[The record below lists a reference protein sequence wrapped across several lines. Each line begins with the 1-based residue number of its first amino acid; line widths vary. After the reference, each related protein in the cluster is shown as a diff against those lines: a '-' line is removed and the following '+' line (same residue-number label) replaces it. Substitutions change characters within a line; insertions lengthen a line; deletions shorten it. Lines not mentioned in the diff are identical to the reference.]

1 MFSPLCDGGNEPQK
15 KRGHER
21 KCTPLHWVHTILFL
35 SHIGDL
41 LLSSIIGIQTM
52 VKIESSVKQ
61 KGQNLSGPVFRIRF
75 IAHMSTDNTTCI

>member
-15 KRGHER
+15 KQ
-21 KCTPLHWVHTILFL
+21 HWVHTSLFL
-35 SHIGDL
+35 SHIEDL

-61 KGQNLSGPVFRIRF
+61 TGQNLLGPVFRIRL
-75 IAHMSTDNTTCI
+75 IAHMSTYNTTCI